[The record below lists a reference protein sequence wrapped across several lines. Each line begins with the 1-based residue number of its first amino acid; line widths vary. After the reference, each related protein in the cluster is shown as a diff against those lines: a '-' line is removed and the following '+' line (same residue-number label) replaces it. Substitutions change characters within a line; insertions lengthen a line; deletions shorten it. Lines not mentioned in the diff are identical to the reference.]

1 MHDPGRVHKTM
12 MSVTNLS
19 AEMCERE
26 TRSCG
31 KCSKA
36 TCIITDVE
44 NGLMVTRGKSGG
56 TNWETGI
63 DIYISIYKIDT

>member
-1 MHDPGRVHKTM
+1 MHDPGRVHKTL

-44 NGLMVTRGKSGG
+44 NTSDCSVL
-56 TNWETGI
+56 
-63 DIYISIYKIDT
+63 DISIKNNKHIAVYWITA